1 MIQIRLPQHLR
12 DLANISGELTLEISG
27 ELTLAAIVSTI
38 EVEFPMLRGTIL
50 NPTTQSRRAF
60 IRFFADGQDISNVP
74 INESLKEYIR
84 HATPRIDIL
93 GAIAGG

>member
-1 MIQIRLPQHLR
+1 
-12 DLANISGELTLEISG
+12 
-27 ELTLAAIVSTI
+27 
-38 EVEFPMLRGTIL
+38 MLRGTIL